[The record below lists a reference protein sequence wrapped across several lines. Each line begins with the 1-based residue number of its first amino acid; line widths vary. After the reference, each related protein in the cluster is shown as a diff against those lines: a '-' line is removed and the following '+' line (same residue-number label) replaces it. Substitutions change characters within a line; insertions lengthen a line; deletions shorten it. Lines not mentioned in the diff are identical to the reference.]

1 MKRLAG
7 ILCFIILLCAAMSAS
22 AADKV
27 QIKVLNYRIVNG
39 LHDGLAQAHR
49 VNSAGIRQASGF
61 LDINGKW
68 SITNNGNISDFY
80 EGIAISAPS
89 DQVSYINKA
98 GKTIFLLSKTMAVGG
113 ATYLNTNGYFHE
125 GRAIVSR
132 KGNNHAVGAID
143 KKGKL
148 IIPCEYWALSDFS
161 KGYAIA
167 ARNKKMGLIDSNGKV
182 IVPFVYEYGTVLA
195 DGFAFSRNS
204 NFWKIYEKPVWFS
217 YLNEATYDIYDAN
230 AKLLLADSSEAV
242 NMDKGVIIT
251 RELHAST
258 SELNNYQYKMLDTS
272 GKVQYTAA
280 DSKSISYLGE
290 GMYTLNESYY
300 YVQLMDS
307 TGKLVSKTEFGFIH
321 PFSGNYAVAEEKV
334 DRTGEN
340 LINKSAKYG
349 IIDKKGTLIVPYKY
363 NLPSNASQFDPIIE
377 NGYAFMED
385 AATGK
390 CVLITLPKTAGT
402 ANSGSITSSSMTK

>member
-7 ILCFIILLCAAMSAS
+7 ILCFIILFCTAMPAS

-27 QIKVLNYRIVNG
+27 QIMVLNYRIVNA

-49 VNSAGIRQASGF
+49 VNSAGIWQASGF
-61 LDINGKW
+61 IDTKGKW

-98 GKTIFLLSKTMAVGG
+98 GKTIFLLSKNMAVGG
-113 ATYLNTNGYFHE
+113 APYLNTDGYFHE

-161 KGYAIA
+161 NGYAIA
-167 ARNKKMGLIDSNGKV
+167 AKNKKMGLIDLNGKV

-195 DGFAFSRNS
+195 DGFAFSKNS
-204 NFWKIYEKPVWFS
+204 NFWRIYEKPVWFS
-217 YLNEATYDIYDAN
+217 YLNEATYDIYDVN
-230 AKLLLADSSEAV
+230 AKLLIADSSEVV

-251 RELHAST
+251 REPHDST
-258 SELNNYQYKMLDTS
+258 SALNNHQYKMLDTS
-272 GKVQYTAA
+272 GKVLYTAP
-280 DSKSISYLGE
+280 DSKFIGYLGE

-307 TGKLVSKTEFGFIH
+307 TGKLVNNTEFGFIH
-321 PFSGNYAVAEEKV
+321 PFSGNYAVVEEKV
-334 DRTGEN
+334 DRQGEN

-363 NLPSNASQFDPIIE
+363 NLPATASQYDHIIE
-377 NGYAFMED
+377 NGFAFMED
-385 AATGK
+385 AATKK

-402 ANSGSITSSSMTK
+402 ANSSSTTK

>member
-1 MKRLAG
+1 MKKLAG
-7 ILCFIILLCAAMSAS
+7 ILCFIILLSTVMPVSAE
-22 AADKV
+22 DKM
-27 QIKVLNYRIVNG
+27 QIKILNYRVVNS
-39 LHDGLAQAHR
+39 LHDSLAQAHR
-49 VNSAGIRQASGF
+49 VNSAGIWQANGF

-98 GKTIFLLSKTMAVGG
+98 GKTIFTLSKNLAVSG
-113 ATYLNTNGYFHE
+113 APYLNATGYFHE

-132 KGNNHAVGAID
+132 KGNIHAVGAID
-143 KKGKL
+143 QKGKL

-161 KGYAIA
+161 HGYAIA
-167 ARNKKMGLIDSNGKV
+167 SRNKKMGLIDLNGKV
-182 IVPFVYEYGTVLA
+182 VLPFVYEYGIVLA
-195 DGFAFSRNS
+195 DGFAFSKNS
-204 NFWKIYEKPVWFS
+204 NFWKICEKPVWFS
-217 YLNEATYDIYDAN
+217 YLNEATYDIYNAN
-230 AKLLLADSSEAV
+230 AKLLMADSREVV

-272 GKVQYTAA
+272 GKVLYTAP

-290 GMYTLNESYY
+290 GMYALNESYY

-307 TGKLVSKTEFGFIH
+307 TGKLVSNTEFGFIH
-321 PFSGNYAVAEEKV
+321 PFSGNYAVVEEKV

-349 IIDKKGTLIVPYKY
+349 IIDKRGMLIVPYKY
-363 NLPSNASQFDPIIE
+363 NLPAAASQYDHIIE
-377 NGYAFMED
+377 NGFAFMED
-385 AATGK
+385 AATKK
-390 CVLITLPKTAGT
+390 CVLISLPKTAMT
-402 ANSGSITSSSMTK
+402 ANSSSTTK